1 MIQETNPTQPARMGA
16 PCTGSPRTG
25 LRSWGGGLA
34 FETWESTT
42 FNSLKRNLVLQFE
55 KTLVPIVL
63 LLSAIAAPAQSPLA
77 DSPSRSILH
86 GAAVEY
92 LFPEQ
97 ITVPAGQPSPVV
109 LHFRIA
115 AGFHINSHSPKEDY
129 LIPTTFSVPENSGVR
144 IESASYPDGTDFTL
158 PLDPNT
164 KLSVYTGEFAIQ
176 ARIVTLRGNRLVEAS
191 LHYQACDKNACMPPK
206 TITVPIDVIGK

>member
-1 MIQETNPTQPARMGA
+1 MIQEATLSQPTNVGA
-16 PCTGSPRTG
+16 PCPGSPRTD

-42 FNSLKRNLVLQFE
+42 LDGLKIKIRQ
-55 KTLVPIVL
+55 TRI
-63 LLSAIAAPAQSPLA
+63 LLSICLGFATLSVSGQSPLS
-77 DSPSRSILH
+77 DSPNRSILH

-97 ITVPAGQPSPVV
+97 VTVPAGKPSPVA

-115 AGFHINSHSPKEDY
+115 PGFHINSHTPKEDY
-129 LIPTTFSVPENSGVR
+129 LIPTSFSIPETSGV
-144 IESASYPDGTDFTL
+144 ALKDAAYPDGTDFTL
-158 PLDPNT
+158 PLDPTT
-164 KLSVYTGEFAIQ
+164 KLSIYTGEFAIQ
-176 ARIVTLRGNRLVEAS
+176 ARIVAPRGNHLVQAS

-206 TITVPIDVIGK
+206 TITVPIDVIGN